1 MALMAEDSQSRV
13 SSRVAE
19 VLSWSMLYLFVLI
32 LFFVEGLETKVLSGL
47 SGFVWVAIIGIY
59 YCEAKGLNVPTR

>member
-19 VLSWSMLYLFVLI
+19 VLSWSMPYLFVLI
-32 LFFVEGLETKVLSGL
+32 LFFVEGLETKVLRISL
-47 SGFVWVAIIGIY
+47 LPAMRFRCLTGI
-59 YCEAKGLNVPTR
+59 AKKRPKAG